1 MVQWFRLQA
10 STTGGLG
17 SIPGQESSTC
27 HLVKPENKPHIVP
40 TQNCMLSHSVVSNSL
55 QPHAPLSMGFPRQEY
70 WSEVPIP
77 SPGHLSNP
85 GIEPWSPALQADSL
99 PSEPPGK
106 PTINLLVISEMIT
119 QIQFSTFGG
128 FCDQVS
134 LFINSLCRSSSA
146 VKHFSL
152 FLTPCPHST
161 PQAPTP
167 SPTPRLGLA

>member
-1 MVQWFRLQA
+1 MLVAQSCLTLCDPIDCSLPSFSVHGIPQA
-10 STTGGLG
+10 RMLECIA
-17 SIPGQESSTC
+17 IPFSRE
-27 HLVKPENKPHIVP
+27 HP
-40 TQNCMLSHSVVSNSL
+40 
-55 QPHAPLSMGFPRQEY
+55 
-70 WSEVPIP
+70 
-77 SPGHLSNP
+77 NP

-119 QIQFSTFGG
+119 QVQFSTFGG